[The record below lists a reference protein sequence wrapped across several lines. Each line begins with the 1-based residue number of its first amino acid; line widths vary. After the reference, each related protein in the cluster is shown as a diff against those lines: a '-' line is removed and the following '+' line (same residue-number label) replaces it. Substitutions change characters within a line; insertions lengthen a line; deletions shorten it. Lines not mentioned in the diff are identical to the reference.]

1 MIKYHFMYMVGD
13 SAAFVVQRNAIYIRV
28 QLAGT
33 NQLSLTEVVVSYCGQ
48 CLSAQHTVNGQSH
61 IP

>member
-1 MIKYHFMYMVGD
+1 MALAEPRVIKYHFMYMVGD

-33 NQLSLTEVVVSYCGQ
+33 NQLSLTEVVVS
-48 CLSAQHTVNGQSH
+48 
-61 IP
+61 